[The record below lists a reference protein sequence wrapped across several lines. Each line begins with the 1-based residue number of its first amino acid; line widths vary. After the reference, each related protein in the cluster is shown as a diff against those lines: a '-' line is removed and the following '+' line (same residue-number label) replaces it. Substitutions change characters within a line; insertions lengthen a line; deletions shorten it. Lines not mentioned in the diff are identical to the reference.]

1 LSLSIEEGKG
11 FMENII
17 RRFPKKQL
25 LELCSKIFIDYG
37 YSEDDS
43 RSLSDVLIEADMMNV
58 ESHGLQRLELYCYG
72 IEVGRINVKAKIK
85 TITET
90 PISAT
95 IDADAAI
102 GLLVGKFGMM
112 AAINKAKDQGIGI
125 IVVRNSTHYGMAGYY
140 SMLAAKE
147 GFLGMSM
154 TNSQAL
160 VVPTFGREAMLGTN
174 PIAITMPGN
183 PLFHLDMA
191 TSVCTAGKL
200 ELSSKKG
207 VEIPSGWLI
216 DWDGKTSTNP
226 NDFLKL
232 RENRLMGGILPI
244 GGKGEKLGGYKG
256 YGLGLVVELLT
267 GILSGGGTSIGVR
280 KTPNKESVSHIFIA
294 LDHGMFGDP
303 REIEQHFSDY
313 LKLVQDSSKASGAKH
328 IFIPG
333 EKEFKKREHA
343 EEYGVPLIESTWMKI
358 KEICLKHQVEE
369 IKLFS

>member
-1 LSLSIEEGKG
+1 
-11 FMENII
+11 M
-17 RRFPKKQL
+17 RRFPKDKL
-25 LELCSKIFIDYG
+25 LDLCSKIFIDYG
-37 YSEDDS
+37 YSKDDA

-72 IEVGRINVKAKIK
+72 IDVGRINVKAKIS
-85 TITET
+85 TVAET
-90 PISAT
+90 PVSAT
-95 IDADAAI
+95 MDADNAI
-102 GLLVGKFGMM
+102 GLLVGKIGMM
-112 AAINKAKDQGIGI
+112 TAINKAKDQGIGI
-125 IVVRNSTHYGMAGYY
+125 VVIRNSTHYGMAGYY

-147 GFLGMSM
+147 GFLGISM

-232 RENRLMGGILPI
+232 REKRLLGGILPI
-244 GGKGEKLGGYKG
+244 GGEGEMLGGYKG

-267 GILSGGGTSIGVR
+267 GILAGSGTSIGVR
-280 KTPNKESVSHIFIA
+280 KTPNKESVSHLFIA
-294 LDHGMFGDP
+294 IDYGMFGDP
-303 REIEQHFSDY
+303 REIERHFSDY
-313 LKLVQDSSKASGAKH
+313 LNVVQNSSKARGAKH

-333 EKEFKKREHA
+333 EKEFRKREDA
-343 EEYGVPLIESTWMKI
+343 EKFGVPLIEPTWAKI
-358 KEICLKHQVEE
+358 KEICINHRVEE
-369 IKLFS
+369 INYTS